1 MRFNHVAFPF
11 LDRFYFKPKK
21 FGVVPLQIN
30 DFRLFFTDF
39 QFEPVLQPQL
49 YSNEYFF
56 CITALPTEQLEII
69 RIADYMHFLE
79 FGGIFE
85 STINRS
91 FIDRTVTD
99 QELLEG
105 IQEILR

>member
-1 MRFNHVAFPF
+1 M
-11 LDRFYFKPKK
+11 
-21 FGVVPLQIN
+21 
-30 DFRLFFTDF
+30 
-39 QFEPVLQPQL
+39 QPQL

-91 FIDRTVTD
+91 FIDRTVWPYFTAI
-99 QELLEG
+99 LIFGGHILPLRG
-105 IQEILR
+105 NPPIKFIQYDIR